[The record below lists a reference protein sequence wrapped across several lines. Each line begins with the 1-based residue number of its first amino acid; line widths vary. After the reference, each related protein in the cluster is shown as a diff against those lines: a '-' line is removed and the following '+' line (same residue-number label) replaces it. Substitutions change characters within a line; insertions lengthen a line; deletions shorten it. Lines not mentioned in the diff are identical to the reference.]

1 MTQSRE
7 DDLDT
12 PEDRNEDTMNWDF
25 ESSLGFDDHLED
37 IRSPGAFIARG
48 DITDVRYTSYMF
60 HKDTQLNS
68 PSIRDEIVPAV
79 CTSWIHTLVQLYTI
93 QGQIVHRPPS
103 DVTFSIPG
111 IISSADLDPIL
122 PYLPTVDVEM
132 DERGSLHEPESF
144 VPREKGR
151 SLIKK
156 MLQLNK
162 LAEDIYRIHAHRCD
176 HAWELMME
184 DGFVP
189 RVSLEDIALKVFQT
203 DDPAAITTPMLW
215 CLHRSIGTSYT
226 FRMDKQH
233 HRLAPKFQMLSPEK
247 VHTIQTVQQWMRTYQ
262 EELASD
268 TTAAFEDEP
277 MSAVSAPHLG
287 VIHEFVRKARE
298 VIDQS
303 RISRDPS
310 PIGRLSPDK
319 RKRQQVDP
327 LRPIIV
333 TNSKIWFSQEDAKI
347 LRCILDWVL
356 FDTGIGPISFIGPA
370 ILRAVG
376 MYDGYELDRATGMIL
391 LQELSILMP
400 WEDKATYMAD
410 IVQPLPG
417 YGSNA
422 AIDRLHSQAVTATPT
437 LEDSMADLRK
447 DWKDLPVFCVDSM
460 STRER
465 DDGVSW
471 EPIDES
477 TGWAHIHVANPSAF
491 IEPSSV
497 TARFAA
503 KLPETLYLPQRKIEM
518 LEPESVR
525 KHCGLAPNAPTIT
538 FSAKLTIDGDVQETK
553 ITHGV
558 VRNVRFITYET
569 VSQILFP
576 TEGSADASQTVRT
589 VGGELPIHGQTPRDE
604 SLTAFETDSLRRLM
618 EFGHAR
624 RLKRVEGTDLG
635 SRFQFFNKVE
645 PSVYLGEKP
654 PLLGFSSNHIRNIIG
669 DPIISLRNRPY
680 DPKVR
685 QILDPSYEFV
695 SDLMLLA
702 GEVASKWCA
711 ARGIPIVYLGTN
723 TNPQLVKLRQKF
735 TEDVYNPVVAEH
747 GYAPDH
753 ILLRRA
759 EYFGVTTI
767 SAEPCKHDYLNLPSY
782 TRISSPLRRYGDLFS
797 HWQIDAAVRQE
808 ARTGTSLVG
817 NTDDSFL
824 PFSLAE
830 SKEVISELRIK
841 TAHLATK
848 ANNSRRHWI
857 MQWFNRAYY
866 HNEAPIPKKFH
877 IYISRIIFNRPF
889 GQAIILELGIQCTVE
904 KGQFARVG
912 GLLEGDTWEAEVDE
926 LDLYRLAI
934 KVRLI
939 QLVKRSPFKYQSWMP
954 VKVD

>member
-1 MTQSRE
+1 
-7 DDLDT
+7 
-12 PEDRNEDTMNWDF
+12 
-25 ESSLGFDDHLED
+25 
-37 IRSPGAFIARG
+37 
-48 DITDVRYTSYMF
+48 MF

-68 PSIRDEIVPAV
+68 PSIRDETVPAV
-79 CTSWIHTLVQLYTI
+79 CTSWIHNLVQLYTSR
-93 QGQIVHRPPS
+93 GQVVHRPP
-103 DVTFSIPG
+103 DDLTFSIPG

-132 DERGSLHEPESF
+132 DENGSLHKPESL

-162 LAEDIYRIHAHRCD
+162 QADDIYRIHAHRCD
-176 HAWELMME
+176 HAWELMMQ
-184 DGFVP
+184 DGFVA
-189 RVSLEDIALKVFQT
+189 RASLEEIALKVFQT
-203 DDPAAITTPMLW
+203 NDPAAVTTPMLW
-215 CLHRSIGTSYT
+215 CLYRSVDTSYA
-226 FRMDKQH
+226 FRKDKGH
-233 HRLAPKFQMLSPEK
+233 HRLAPKFQMLPPEK
-247 VHTIQTVQQWMRTYQ
+247 VHDIQTVQQWMRTYQ

-268 TTAAFEDEP
+268 TTAAFENEP
-277 MSAVSAPHLG
+277 ISAVSAPHVG
-287 VIHEFVRKARE
+287 VIQEFVRKARE

-319 RKRQQVDP
+319 KERQQSDP
-327 LRPIIV
+327 LRPIIIK
-333 TNSKIWFSQEDAKI
+333 NSKTWFSQKHTKI

-356 FDTGIGPISFIGPA
+356 LDARRGPIRFIGPA

-376 MYDGYELDRATGMIL
+376 MYDGYELDRATGMML

-400 WEDKATYMAD
+400 WENKAAYMAE

-417 YGSNA
+417 YGSNT
-422 AIDRLHSQAVTATPT
+422 AIDRLHNQAVTATPT
-437 LEDSMADLRK
+437 LADSMADMRK
-447 DWKDLPVFCVDSM
+447 DWKDLPVFCIDSL

-497 TARFAA
+497 TAQFAA
-503 KLPETLYLPQRKIEM
+503 KLPETLYLPERKIEM

-569 VSQILFP
+569 LSQTLFP
-576 TEGSADASQTVRT
+576 TEGSADTSVRVST

-604 SLTAFETDSLRRLM
+604 SLTAFETDSLRKLM
-618 EFGHAR
+618 EFGRAR
-624 RLKRVEGTDLG
+624 RLKRIEGTDLG
-635 SRFQFFNKVE
+635 SGYQVSYKVK

-654 PLLGFSSNHIRNIIG
+654 PRLGFSLNQVRNVIG
-669 DPIISLRNRPY
+669 DPIISIRNRPY
-680 DPKVR
+680 DPKTR
-685 QILDPSYEFV
+685 QFLHPSYEVV

-702 GEVASKWCA
+702 GDVASKWCA
-711 ARGIPIVYLGTN
+711 ARGIPIVYLSTN
-723 TNPQLVKLRQKF
+723 TNPHLAKLQQKF

-753 ILLRRA
+753 IFFRRA
-759 EYFGVTTI
+759 EYSGESTI
-767 SAEPCKHDYLNLPSY
+767 SAEPRRHVFLNLPSY

-830 SKEVISELRIK
+830 SKEVISELRVK

-848 ANNSRRHWI
+848 ANNSHRHWT
-857 MQWFNRAYY
+857 MQWFHRAYY
-866 HNEAPIPKKFH
+866 HNEAPMPKKFH
-877 IYISRIIFNRPF
+877 IYISKIIFSIPF
-889 GQAIILELGIQCTVE
+889 CQATIIEVGIQCTVGKE
-904 KGQFARVG
+904 QFARVG

-926 LDLYRLAI
+926 LDLYRLVI
-934 KVRLI
+934 KMRLI
-939 QLVKRSPFKYQSWMP
+939 QLVERSPFKYQSWMP
-954 VKVD
+954 IKVD